1 MFTLVSCIPDERWC
15 ANLLRE
21 VRWSRRTISC
31 PCCNSGSVKKDGWY
45 RSYQKY
51 RCKTCKK
58 WFNDKTGSIF
68 HYSHT
73 PLKIWFLGMYLFFV
87 LWPGC
92 STREISIET
101 RIPYQRCYRFIR
113 TVMERLK
120 SCQAS
125 LPQFR
130 GVVEADEFYIKAG
143 LKGRPYHEE
152 IIKSGRQ
159 PRRRGLKPWRG
170 RGTFDKDQPMI
181 MCIHQRRRKGGMTY
195 FDVPLKQSLISN
207 IRNIVHYHS
216 KIYTDEYLAYR
227 KLNEYGF
234 VHRHV
239 CHSQKEYTRGT
250 VHVNNCECRSNLFQL
265 WLSKF
270 MGVNRHN
277 LQSYVKTFQFIHN
290 NRKMLTIPINVNTLT

>member
-1 MFTLVSCIPDERWC
+1 
-15 ANLLRE
+15 
-21 VRWSRRTISC
+21 
-31 PCCNSGSVKKDGWY
+31 
-45 RSYQKY
+45 
-51 RCKTCKK
+51 
-58 WFNDKTGSIF
+58 
-68 HYSHT
+68 
-73 PLKIWFLGMYLFFV
+73 
-87 LWPGC
+87 
-92 STREISIET
+92 
-101 RIPYQRCYRFIR
+101 
-113 TVMERLK
+113 MERLK

-234 VHRHV
+234 VHRHWIA
-239 CHSQKEYTRGT
+239 
-250 VHVNNCECRSNLFQL
+250 HVFALNLA
-265 WLSKF
+265 
-270 MGVNRHN
+270 
-277 LQSYVKTFQFIHN
+277 
-290 NRKMLTIPINVNTLT
+290 